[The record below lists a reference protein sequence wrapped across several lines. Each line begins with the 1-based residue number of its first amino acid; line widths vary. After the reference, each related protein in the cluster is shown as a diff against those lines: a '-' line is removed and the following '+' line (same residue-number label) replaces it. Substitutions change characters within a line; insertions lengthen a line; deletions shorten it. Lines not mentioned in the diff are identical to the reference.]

1 MRARARKLLGSLALL
16 FGLFGYIVVA
26 LLIGARLPHTVFIE
40 LPYYLVAGLAWI
52 FPARSLIAWM
62 HR

>member
-1 MRARARKLLGSLALL
+1 MPIRLKKLIGSLALL
-16 FGLFGYIVVA
+16 AGLFGYIVVA
-26 LLIGARLPHTVFIE
+26 LLIGARLPHITLIE

-52 FPARSLIAWM
+52 LPARSVITWM